1 VTGALLAVSLLL
13 AAAGEDATPRP
24 ADPEGEQQPAAEQQP
39 ATEPQPTAEDPLE
52 KRVRLLEEEL
62 ARLREEQEAARDD
75 AGFVEERV
83 ERALRLSGRLTGY
96 IDVGLFDVGGD
107 GSGIR
112 TDLAHRHFPEFGDVP
127 DSWVFMGD
135 PLASPINSRGEPA
148 STAESRAITF
158 DPIRSGGAPGFIVN
172 NVHLALM
179 AGLGERATVNV
190 AVDLLPRTRL
200 LSNPQGLFLGDYLDI
215 KLAWAEY
222 RLPLPSAV
230 LTFYAGKFD
239 PVLGVEYRTQEA
251 PQRLTVTPSLLCRYT
266 CGRPLGAKVRGELL
280 EGALTLNVALTNGS
294 SMLETFGFYT
304 ETDTQ
309 LMKTVSTRA
318 AWRIPVGAGIEV
330 GASAAAGAQDA
341 QPSNNVLHWHYG
353 LDVHGDWN
361 DVVFAAEFV
370 RGRAEGESEPGS
382 PACNLAQCINYR
394 GAYAQVGYRWTN
406 WFEPY
411 LRADW
416 RRALHRAGAS
426 FVYISDL
433 ARATVGARLE
443 LDPAVVLKAEYV
455 WNQEL
460 GRIPSFPN
468 DVIVSSLVVRY

>member
-1 VTGALLAVSLLL
+1 MIGSILALSLLL
-13 AAAGEDATPRP
+13 AAAGEDAAPRP
-24 ADPEGEQQPAAEQQP
+24 AAPEGGQQAA
-39 ATEPQPTAEDPLE
+39 AEDPLE
-52 KRVRLLEEEL
+52 ERVRRLEEEN
-62 ARLREEQEAARDD
+62 ARLREELDTARED
-75 AGFVEERV
+75 ARFIEERV
-83 ERALRLSGRLTGY
+83 DRALGLSGRLSGY

-107 GSGIR
+107 GSGLR
-112 TDLAHRHFPEFGDVP
+112 ADLGHRYFPEFGEVP

-135 PLASPINSRGEPA
+135 PLASPINSRGDPA

-172 NVHLALM
+172 NVHLSLQ
-179 AGLGERATVNV
+179 AGLGERATVNF
-190 AVDLLPRTRL
+190 AVDVLPRTRL
-200 LSNPQGLFLGDYLDI
+200 MPDPKGLFQGDYLDI

-222 RLPLPSAV
+222 RLPLPGAA
-230 LTFYAGKFD
+230 LTFSAGKFD

-266 CGRPLGAKVRGELL
+266 CGRPLGAKVRGELIQ
-280 EGALTLNVALTNGS
+280 GALTLNVALTNGS
-294 SMLETFGFYT
+294 SMLETFGFHT
-304 ETDTQ
+304 ETDTN
-309 LMKTVSTRA
+309 LMKTLSARA
-318 AWRIPVGAGIEV
+318 AWRIPVGAGLEV
-330 GASAAAGAQDA
+330 GASGAAGAQDA
-341 QPSNNVLHWHYG
+341 QPANNVLHWHYG

-370 RGRAEGESEPGS
+370 RGRAEGQTEPGS
-382 PACNLAQCINYR
+382 PACNLVQCIDYR

-468 DVIVSSLVVRY
+468 DVLVSSLVVRY

>member
-1 VTGALLAVSLLL
+1 VTSALLAVSLLL
-13 AAAGEDATPRP
+13 AAAGEGAASR
-24 ADPEGEQQPAAEQQP
+24 AAAPEGEPQAAAE
-39 ATEPQPTAEDPLE
+39 ASLE
-52 KRVRLLEEEL
+52 ERVRRLEEEN
-62 ARLREEQEAARDD
+62 ARLREELDAARED
-75 AGFVEERV
+75 ARFVEERV
-83 ERALRLSGRLTGY
+83 DRALRLSGRLSGY

-107 GSGIR
+107 GSGLR
-112 TDLAHRHFPEFGDVP
+112 TDLGHRHFPEFDQVP

-135 PLASPINSRGEPA
+135 PLASPINSRGDPA

-158 DPIRSGGAPGFIVN
+158 DPIRGGGAPGFIVN

-179 AGLGERATVNV
+179 AGLGERATVNF

-200 LSNPQGLFLGDYLDI
+200 MSDPRGLFLGDFLDL

-222 RLPLPSAV
+222 RLPLSGGG
-230 LTFYAGKFD
+230 LTFSAGKFD

-266 CGRPLGAKVRGELL
+266 CGRPLGLKARGELL
-280 EGALTLNVALTNGS
+280 RGALTLNVALTNGS
-294 SMLETFGFYT
+294 SMLETFGFHT
-304 ETDTQ
+304 ETDTH
-309 LMKTVSTRA
+309 LMKTLSART
-318 AWRIPVGAGIEV
+318 AWRLPVGSGLEV
-330 GASAAAGAQDA
+330 GASGAAGAQDA
-341 QPSNNVLHWHYG
+341 QPANNVLHWHYG
-353 LDVHGDWN
+353 LDVHGDWR
-361 DVVFAAEFV
+361 DVVLAAEFV
-370 RGRAEGESEPGS
+370 RGRAEGQTEPGG
-382 PACNLAQCINYR
+382 PACNLAPCIDYR
-394 GAYAQVGYRWTN
+394 GAYVQVGYRWVN
-406 WFEPY
+406 WLEPY
-411 LRADW
+411 VRADW

-468 DVIVSSLVVRY
+468 DVLVSSLVVRY

>member
-1 VTGALLAVSLLL
+1 MVSLWL
-13 AAAGEDATPRP
+13 AAAAEGDVSPP
-24 ADPEGEQQPAAEQQP
+24 AGPEGKQQAAAE
-39 ATEPQPTAEDPLE
+39 DSLE
-52 KRVRLLEEEL
+52 ERVRRLEEEN
-62 ARLREEQEAARDD
+62 ARLREEVEAARED
-75 AGFVEERV
+75 AQFVEERAD
-83 ERALRLSGRLTGY
+83 RALSLSGRLSGY

-107 GSGIR
+107 GSGLR
-112 TDLAHRHFPEFGDVP
+112 SDLGHSYFPEYGDVP

-135 PLASPINSRGEPA
+135 PLASPINSRGDPA

-172 NVHLALM
+172 NVHLALL
-179 AGLGERATVNV
+179 AGLGERATVNF
-190 AVDLLPRTRL
+190 AVDVLPRTRL
-200 LSNPQGLFLGDYLDI
+200 VSDARGLFLGDFLDI

-222 RLPLPSAV
+222 RLPLSGGA
-230 LTFYAGKFD
+230 LTFFAGKFD

-266 CGRPLGAKVRGELL
+266 CGRPLGVKARGELMQ
-280 EGALTLNVALTNGS
+280 GALTLNVALTNGS
-294 SMLETFGFYT
+294 SMLETFGFHT
-304 ETDTQ
+304 ETDTN
-309 LMKTVSTRA
+309 LMKTLSARA
-318 AWRIPVGAGIEV
+318 AWRFPVGAGVEV
-330 GASAAAGAQDA
+330 GASGAGGAQDA
-341 QPSNNVLHWHYG
+341 QSTNDALHWHYG

-370 RGRAEGESEPGS
+370 RGRAEGQSEPGS
-382 PACNLAQCINYR
+382 PACNLAQCIDYR

-406 WFEPY
+406 WFQPY
-411 LRADW
+411 VRADW
-416 RRALHRAGAS
+416 RSALHRAGAS
-426 FVYISDL
+426 FVYISEL

-468 DVIVSSLVVRY
+468 DVLVSSLVVRY